1 MFSTA
6 ILLLQYVQ
14 TLLQGLSFTS
24 DNHIVKEK
32 DHSFGALW
40 ETKLTCENIPLLFDI
55 QGFW

>member
-1 MFSTA
+1 MFPTA
-6 ILLLQYVQ
+6 ILPLQYVQ

-24 DNHIVKEK
+24 DNHIVK